1 MKNFTLTKEELLEQ
15 YQNSVNEIFDEC
27 DWKTTFSGQEV
38 CGLVYGI
45 LTKNNMKHP
54 MLIEEFY
61 EHYSK
66 KCSELASSD
75 SEWRNNF
82 GVKEIIDIIYDL
94 LIV

>member
-15 YQNSVNEIFDEC
+15 YQNSVNEIFDTC

-38 CGLVYGI
+38 CGVVYGI
-45 LTKNNMKHP
+45 LSKNDIELP
-54 MLIEEFY
+54 MDIEDFY
-61 EHYSK
+61 NLYSN

-94 LIV
+94 LVV